1 MQHTRRARAVAI
13 AKTEDAQRT
22 FRLRLMVLSLS
33 AVAALLSVLAIS

>member
-13 AKTEDAQRT
+13 AEDAQRT
-22 FRLRLMVLSLS
+22 LRLRLMVLSLS